1 MQMISIGKVK
11 VMTSSY
17 LDLVGQM
24 TSGRADAGTR
34 VREGPGSAGPVL
46 SLVLSQDHLT
56 TSNTHSIVVGWK
68 RG

>member
-46 SLVLSQDHLT
+46 SQDHLT